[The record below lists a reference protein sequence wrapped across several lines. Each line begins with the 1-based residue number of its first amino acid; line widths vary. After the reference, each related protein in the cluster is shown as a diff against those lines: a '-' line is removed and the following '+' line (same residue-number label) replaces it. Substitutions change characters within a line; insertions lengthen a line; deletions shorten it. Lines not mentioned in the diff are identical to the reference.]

1 MVTAE
6 TAALAAPRTASRS
19 FSFGW
24 LWPTGLM
31 LVLTFLV
38 IYPVAMLLLGALTNT
53 NPVVDGF
60 GVFDLSLAN
69 FITVLGN
76 PNVHLALANSLIA
89 CGGGTLLA
97 VIIGL
102 TFSWVVVRTD
112 TPCKRFIAA
121 ASMIPLFV
129 PPLVAAVA
137 WSLLASP
144 KTGLL
149 NTMFAWTGITWRL
162 NAYSMEGLIAIF
174 GIYYAPY
181 VYMFTSSALRNM
193 DPALEEAAEISGAS
207 ALRIL
212 LTVTF
217 PLIAPAIIS
226 GMLLS
231 FIVMLGIYGIP
242 AVLGAPGDIPVLTTY
257 IFKLT
262 NWSPP
267 LYSTAASVAI
277 ILMIVTGFL
286 VWLQQ
291 RVVSGRSYIT
301 VAGKAFR
308 PGVMKL
314 GPWRYFTLGLAVL
327 YLVVVVVLPTLAL
340 IVAAF
345 RKFLFIRNMQSLFDM
360 KQYSLIHFERLFEN
374 PLALRSIWNTMEVG
388 LITAVVGGVFAFA
401 IGYTVHR
408 TNVAGR
414 KSIDVISTLPVAI
427 PGLVI
432 GVAYLWA
439 WIGLPGGLYGTIWI
453 LALAFIARFMP
464 DTIKAL
470 STSLLQIHK
479 ELEEA
484 SWICGKGLLGTIR
497 TVVLPLA
504 RPGVIAAMTLL
515 FILAIRELGSSLFL
529 YTSNTMVMAVLLL
542 DYYEGGNVGIT
553 SAFSLVQTALLA
565 VLIGIAHLLSRGGA
579 DSSRVGGTS

>member
-1 MVTAE
+1 VTAE
-6 TAALAAPRTASRS
+6 TAATLVDARAEPRRIS
-19 FSFGW
+19 FAW
-24 LWPTGLM
+24 LWPTFL
-31 LVLTFLV
+31 LVVLTFLV

-60 GVFDLSLAN
+60 GVFDLSLTN

-89 CGGGTLLA
+89 CGGGTALA

-112 TPCKRFIAA
+112 TPCKGFISAV
-121 ASMIPLFV
+121 SMIPLFV

-137 WSLLASP
+137 WSILASP

-149 NTMFAWTGITWRL
+149 NTMLAWAGITWRF
-162 NAYSMEGLIAIF
+162 NSYSMLGMIVIF

-181 VYMFTSSALRNM
+181 VYMFTASALRNM
-193 DPALEEAAEISGAS
+193 DPALEEAAEVSGAS

-242 AVLGAPGDIPVLTTY
+242 AVLGTPGDIPVLTTY

-277 ILMIVTGFL
+277 ILMVVTGLL

-291 RVVSGRSYIT
+291 IVISGRSYIT

-308 PGVMKL
+308 PGVMRL
-314 GPWRYFTLGLAVL
+314 GPWRYFTLALAAI
-327 YLVVVVVLPTLAL
+327 YLVVVVVLPTFAL
-340 IVAAF
+340 VVAGF
-345 RKFLFIRNMQSLFDM
+345 RKFLFIRNMESLFDL

-374 PLALRSIWNTMEVG
+374 PLAMRSIVNTMEVG
-388 LITAVVGGVFAFA
+388 LVTALVGGVFAFA
-401 IGYTVHR
+401 IGYTVNR
-408 TNVAGR
+408 THVRGR
-414 KSIDVISTLPVAI
+414 RSIDVISTLPIAI
-427 PGLVI
+427 PGLVV

-470 STSLLQIHK
+470 STSLLQIHR

-484 SWICGKGLLGTIR
+484 SWICGKGMLGTIR
-497 TVVLPLA
+497 SIVLPLA
-504 RPGVIAAMTLL
+504 SPGVIAGMTLL

-553 SAFSLVQTALLA
+553 SAFSLVQTILIGA
-565 VLIGIAHLLSRGGA
+565 LIGIAHLLSRGA
-579 DSSRVGGTS
+579 ASARVGGTS